1 MTIEHPAKQRGRG
14 CGLDVPLGGLRQR
27 KRSLGRDLVR
37 IGGGTLSRGARGFIL
52 GRVQG
57 PADLLA
63 LGGDVASAFVD
74 PGSRGSLVLA
84 DMAATS
90 FASRSMSKPL
100 SRPANSPSASCSVT
114 SSPARR
120 ALSAATLSRQRR
132 CRHLH
137 VERPLRVFNRR
148 SMRSSSP
155 VNLVRSA
162 ACVESLPSR
171 RAASRSSA
179 ASRRTWATASAT

>member
-1 MTIEHPAKQRGRG
+1 MTIEHPAMQRGRG
-14 CGLDVPLGGLRQR
+14 CGLDVLLGGSRQR
-27 KRSLGRDLVR
+27 RRSLGRGLVR
-37 IGGGTLSRGARGFIL
+37 IGGGTLSRRACGFIL

-74 PGSRGSLVLA
+74 PGSRGSLVRA

-90 FASRSMSKPL
+90 LASRSMSKPL

-120 ALSAATLSRQRR
+120 ALSATLSR
-132 CRHLH
+132 
-137 VERPLRVFNRR
+137 
-148 SMRSSSP
+148 
-155 VNLVRSA
+155 
-162 ACVESLPSR
+162 
-171 RAASRSSA
+171 AASLSTPACR
-179 ASRRTWATASAT
+179 ASTARFQPPFDALQFSR